1 MWKRW
6 LIGALSLVAVL
17 AMACGS
23 DEDDVSNAVAGAP
36 TSLPATAQ
44 ATELIKVSFALD
56 WFPNSNHAGIYE
68 AVERG
73 FFVDEGL
80 DVNIYVPGDPSVV
93 LSTIAAGQ
101 DDFGVS
107 YQSVLLQARS
117 EGVPVVSV
125 TGIVQHPLNSVMAL
139 EKSGITRPGDL
150 KGKKVGFPG
159 IVTDEGLLAAMLAVD
174 GLTLDDVQ
182 MVNVGFDLTTALAS
196 GAVDAIVG
204 AYWTHESILLE
215 QEGFDVTVLRME
227 EWGVPDF
234 YELIIAVSED
244 TIANR
249 PDVVQSFV
257 NALQRGHEAAIADPQ
272 GSITTLIK
280 HNPDTVVEDL
290 EREGIERVIPMWT
303 EGAPEFGWQEAERW
317 EAFTAWMKDQ
327 GLVSTDLDA
336 AAAFTNEFVD
346 N

>member
-1 MWKRW
+1 MRKRW
-6 LIGALSLVAVL
+6 LIGVLSMVAVVALS
-17 AMACGS
+17 CGS
-23 DEDDVSNAVAGAP
+23 DESD
-36 TSLPATAQ
+36 
-44 ATELIKVSFALD
+44 ELTKVSFALD
-56 WFPNSNHAGIYE
+56 WFPNSNHAGIFE

-73 FFVDEGL
+73 FFEDEGL

-101 DDFGVS
+101 DDFGIS

-139 EKSGITRPGDL
+139 ETSGITRPADL

-159 IVTDEGLLAAMLAVD
+159 IVTDEGLLAAMLAAD
-174 GLTLDDVQ
+174 GLTIDDVE
-182 MVNVGFDLTTALAS
+182 MVNVGFDLTTSLAS

-215 QEGFDVTVLRME
+215 QEGFEVTVLRME

-234 YELIIAVSED
+234 YELVLAVSED
-244 TIANR
+244 TVANR

-257 NALQRGHEAAIADPQ
+257 NALQRGHEAAIADAQ
-272 GSITTLIK
+272 ASITNLIK
-280 HNPDTVVEDL
+280 HNPDIVVEDL
-290 EREGIERVIPMWT
+290 EREGIEKLKALWT

-317 EAFTAWMKDQ
+317 EAFTSWMKDQ
-327 GLVSTDLDA
+327 GLVSADLDA
-336 AAAFTNEFVD
+336 AAAFTNEFVA

>member
-1 MWKRW
+1 MKKRW
-6 LIGALSLVAVL
+6 LIGVLSLVAVVAL
-17 AMACGS
+17 ACGS
-23 DEDDVSNAVAGAP
+23 DEEDVNSTVANA
-36 TSLPATAQ
+36 PAQ
-44 ATELIKVSFALD
+44 ELIKVTFALD
-56 WFPNSNHAGIYE
+56 WFPNSNHAGIFE

-73 FFVDEGL
+73 YFVDEGL

-107 YQSVLLQARS
+107 YQAVLLQARS

-139 EKSGITRPGDL
+139 ESSGITRPGDL

-159 IVTDEGLLAAMLAVD
+159 IVTDEGLLAAMLASD
-174 GLTLDDVQ
+174 GLTLDDVD
-182 MVNVGFDLTTALAS
+182 MVNVGFDLTTSLAS
-196 GAVDAIVG
+196 GVVDAIVG

-215 QEGFDVTVLRME
+215 QEGFDVTVMRME
-227 EWGVPDF
+227 DWGVPDF
-234 YELIIAVSED
+234 YELVIAVSED

-249 PDVVQSFV
+249 PDVVRSFV
-257 NALQRGHEAAIADPQ
+257 KALQRGHEAAIADPQ

-290 EREGIERVIPMWT
+290 EREGIKRVIPMWT
-303 EGAPEFGWQEAERW
+303 EGVPKFGWQEAERW
-317 EAFTAWMKDQ
+317 EAFTSWMKEQ
-327 GLVSTDLDA
+327 GLVSEDLDA
-336 AAAFTNEFVD
+336 SAAFTNRFTED
-346 N
+346 